1 MKKNFSINA
10 NNYFTIK
17 LFVRGSKLIRTFI
30 HISFGIKKS
39 DKYKHFQKKTYR
51 SKIKNIIM
59 KKMTIYL
66 PIKPSF

>member
-30 HISFGIKKS
+30 HISFRIKKS
-39 DKYKHFQKKTYR
+39 DKHKHFQKKNL
-51 SKIKNIIM
+51 SFKN
-59 KKMTIYL
+59 
-66 PIKPSF
+66 

>member
-39 DKYKHFQKKTYR
+39 TQTLSKKKLIIQKL
-51 SKIKNIIM
+51 KIS
-59 KKMTIYL
+59 L
-66 PIKPSF
+66 

>member
-17 LFVRGSKLIRTFI
+17 LFVRGSKLIRIFI

-39 DKYKHFQKKTYR
+39 DKHKHFQKKNL
-51 SKIKNIIM
+51 SFKN
-59 KKMTIYL
+59 
-66 PIKPSF
+66 

>member
-39 DKYKHFQKKTYR
+39 DKHKHFQKKKLIIQKL
-51 SKIKNIIM
+51 KIS
-59 KKMTIYL
+59 L
-66 PIKPSF
+66 

>member
-30 HISFGIKKS
+30 HISFGIKNQINTNTFK
-39 DKYKHFQKKTYR
+39 KKTYR

-59 KKMTIYL
+59 KK
-66 PIKPSF
+66 